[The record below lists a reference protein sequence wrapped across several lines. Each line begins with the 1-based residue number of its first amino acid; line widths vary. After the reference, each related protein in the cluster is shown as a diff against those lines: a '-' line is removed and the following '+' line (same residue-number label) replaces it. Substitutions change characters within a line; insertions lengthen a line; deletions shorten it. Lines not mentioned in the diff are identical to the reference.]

1 MGGKFLETGSG
12 VCVTNGNQRAEGK
25 VYRSKIY
32 SIVIGEKD
40 FVPLLERDCSSG
52 GMLAFLKQERACSS
66 SGALRSTPG
75 GATER
80 ANR

>member
-25 VYRSKIY
+25 VYRLKMS
-32 SIVIGEKD
+32 SISIGEKD
-40 FVPLLERDCSSG
+40 FVPLLARDCSSS
-52 GMLAFLKQERACSS
+52 GMLAFLKLERAYSS

>member
-1 MGGKFLETGSG
+1 MFLKVGSG

-25 VYRSKIY
+25 VYRSKIR

-40 FVPLLERDCSSG
+40 FVPLLERNCSSS
-52 GMLAFLKQERACSS
+52 GMLAFLKLERACSY
-66 SGALRSTPG
+66 SGALRSTSG
-75 GATER
+75 GTTER